1 MGTVDSFGAWLAT
14 TAPSQFVNAHN
25 WVWPIC
31 ETLHFMGLILLMGNV
46 GLLDLRMLGLL
57 KELPAKPLNRFVRWG
72 IAGFAVNLVTGVVF
86 FVGQPGQYVDNPAF
100 HAKLVFLFLAGLN
113 VLAFYATG
121 MSRQVEALA
130 AGDDA
135 PPLAK
140 FIAATSLFLWV
151 GVMYFG
157 RMLPYLGS
165 AF

>member
-1 MGTVDSFGAWLAT
+1 MGAIHSLAAWLPT
-14 TAPSQFVNAHN
+14 TAPSQFVNNHS
-25 WVWPIC
+25 WVWPTC

-72 IAGFAVNLVTGVVF
+72 IAGFVVNLVTGTVF
-86 FVGQPGQYVDNPAF
+86 FVGQPGQYVDNRAF
-100 HAKLVFLFLAGLN
+100 YAKLVFLFLAGLN

-121 MSRQVEALA
+121 VSRQVESLA

-140 FIAATSLFLWV
+140 FIAGTSLFLWI

-157 RMLPYLGS
+157 RMLPYLGN

>member
-1 MGTVDSFGAWLAT
+1 MGAIHSFGAWLST
-14 TAPSQFVNAHN
+14 TAPSQFVNNHS
-25 WVWPIC
+25 WVWPAC

-57 KELPAKPLNRFVRWG
+57 KELPAKHLSRFVRWG
-72 IAGFAVNLVTGVVF
+72 VAGFIVNLLTGVVF
-86 FVGQPGQYVDNPAF
+86 IVGQPGQYFDNWAF
-100 HAKLVFLFLAGLN
+100 FAKLVFILLAGLN
-113 VLAFYATG
+113 VFAFYATG
-121 MSRQVEALA
+121 VSRQVDLLA

-140 FIAATSLFLWV
+140 FIAGTSLFLWV

-157 RMLPYLGS
+157 RMLPFLGN